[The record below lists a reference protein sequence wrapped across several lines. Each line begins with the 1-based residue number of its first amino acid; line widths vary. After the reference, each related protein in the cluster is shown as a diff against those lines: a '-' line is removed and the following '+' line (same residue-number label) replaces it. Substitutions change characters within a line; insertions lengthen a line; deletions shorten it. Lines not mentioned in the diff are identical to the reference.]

1 MLTLKTHE
9 PNVLVTYLMRFTHAV
24 NASYEELEKQNVSA
38 RRGLL
43 EAVRNVFEG
52 GMKVLGLGQK
62 GEDVDSRVS

>member
-1 MLTLKTHE
+1 
-9 PNVLVTYLMRFTHAV
+9 MRFTHAV
-24 NASYEELEKQNVSA
+24 NASYEELEKQDVGA

-52 GMKVLGLGQK
+52 GMKVLGLQPD